1 MPRVGTHVGH
11 LPYRVARPADDV
23 GGERDDG
30 RVTTAAALP
39 APTDELAAAAAEVLT
54 QLAGPDAHL
63 REDQVLAIDA
73 LVTHQRRVLL
83 VQATGWGKSAVYWI
97 ATRLLREQGVGPTL
111 VVSPLLA
118 LMRNQV
124 QAASRAGIR
133 AATINSANIDD
144 WHQIE
149 AAIEADEVDVLL
161 ISPERLNNPRFR
173 TEVLPSLAASVGLL
187 VIDEAHCISDWG
199 HDFRPDYRRI
209 ADVLAGLG
217 EDVPVLAATATANAR
232 VESDV
237 AAQIGQDTL
246 TFRGSLDRPSLHLSV
261 ARVESA
267 QDRLAWLAAWA
278 ARHGGPGL
286 VYCLTVSEAERTAE
300 FLVAA
305 GIAAASYTGA
315 TPAPERE
322 RIEAALD
329 EGSLACVVATSALGM
344 GYDNPR
350 LAYVVHLGSPS
361 SPIAYYQQVGRAGR
375 GAVDAQVVLVPTPTE
390 RDIWAYFD
398 ATAMPPASTVDE
410 VLSVLAAA
418 GPSTLVELEG
428 MVNLRRGRLEALLK
442 VLDVDGAVDRR
453 GSSWLRT
460 EQDWS
465 YDTERYEQLAAAR
478 AAEQAAMREYQA
490 TADCRLRFLR
500 EQLDDVGAEDCG
512 RCDNCTGVRVD
523 AAVDAS
529 TVAEAQQYLRSAP
542 VVLEPRKQWPRG
554 LDGRSG
560 NIAGDRRA
568 EEGRALAF
576 GNDPGWSEVV
586 AELFRRP
593 DAPPGEDV
601 LRGVAAA
608 LKAWPWSSRPT
619 WVTWIPSRTRPQ
631 LVSGLAEQL
640 AALGKLELVDAVRRV
655 RPEAPPQAQMENS
668 ATQAANVVGAFSVGR
683 DGGLA
688 LPEGPGLLLDDT
700 LRSGWTMTV
709 VAEALRDAGA
719 TSVLPFVL
727 WRRP

>member
-1 MPRVGTHVGH
+1 MTS
-11 LPYRVARPADDV
+11 
-23 GGERDDG
+23 
-30 RVTTAAALP
+30 AAALP
-39 APTDELAAAAAEVLT
+39 APTDELALAASEVLA
-54 QLAGPDAHL
+54 QLAGPTAQL
-63 REDQVLAIDA
+63 RPDQVRAIDA

-124 QAASRAGIR
+124 RAASSAGIR

-217 EDVPVLAATATANAR
+217 DEVPVLAATATANAR
-232 VESDV
+232 VEADV

-261 ARVESA
+261 AHIASA
-267 QDRLAWLAAWA
+267 QDRLAWVAAWA

-286 VYCLTVSEAERTAE
+286 VYCLTVSEAQRTAE
-300 FLVAA
+300 FLASA
-305 GIAAASYTGA
+305 GIAAAAYTGA
-315 TPAPERE
+315 TAAPERE
-322 RIEAALD
+322 RIEAELD
-329 EGSLACVVATSALGM
+329 DGSLACVVATSALGM

-375 GAVDAQVVLVPTPTE
+375 GAVDAQVVLLPTPTE

-442 VLDVDGAVDRR
+442 VLDVDGAVDRQ
-453 GSSWLRT
+453 GSTWLRT
-460 EQDWS
+460 DLDWT
-465 YDTERYEQLAAAR
+465 YDTERYEQLAVAR
-478 AAEQAAMREYQA
+478 AAEQAAMREYQV
-490 TADCRLRFLR
+490 TTGCRLRFLR
-500 EQLDDVGAEDCG
+500 EQLDDDGATDCG
-512 RCDNCTGVRVD
+512 RCDNCTGVRLD
-523 AAVDAS
+523 AAVESAAVADA
-529 TVAEAQQYLRSAP
+529 QRFLRAAP

-568 EEGRALAF
+568 AEGRALAF
-576 GNDPGWSEVV
+576 GNDPGWSEQL
-586 AELFRRP
+586 AERFGQA
-593 DAPPGEDV
+593 DAPPDEDLV
-601 LRGVAAA
+601 RGVAAA
-608 LKAWPWSSRPT
+608 LKAWPWAGRPS
-619 WVTWIPSRTRPQ
+619 WVTWVPSRTRPR
-631 LVSGLAEQL
+631 LVQGLAEQL
-640 AALGKLELVDAVRRV
+640 AALGKLQLVDAVRRV
-655 RPEAPPQAQMENS
+655 RPDAPPQSRMENS
-668 ATQAANVVGAFSVGR
+668 ATQAANVLGAFAVEVPA
-683 DGGLA
+683 GGLPA
-688 LPEGPGLLLDDT
+688 GPGLVLDDT

-709 VAEALRDAGA
+709 VAEALLEAGA
-719 TSVLPFVL
+719 EQVLPFVL